1 VFTYLRAKRW
11 SVIKKFNHVGIAVKD
26 LDRTVEFFEK
36 TYGAKL
42 LWRKKFEDQKIESA
56 FVAIGEARFELT
68 ASLEPESVIAKF
80 IESRGEGIHHVS
92 LEVDQFDQVIKEFK
106 AKGSRVMAE
115 ADTEDF
121 KAAFIHPQGNFGVLT
136 EIIEPKGQGLGDTSA
151 SR

>member
-1 VFTYLRAKRW
+1 MFTYLHDRTFRRMEREDGDL
-11 SVIKKFNHVGIAVKD
+11 IKKFNHVGIAVKN
-26 LDRTVEFFEK
+26 LDRTIEFFEK

-56 FVAIGEARFELT
+56 LVSIGEAKFELT

-80 IESRGEGIHHVS
+80 IENRGEGIHHVS
-92 LEVDQFDQVIKEFK
+92 LEVDQFDQVIEEFK

-121 KAAFIHPQGNFGVLT
+121 KAAFIHPQSNFGVLT
-136 EIIEPKGQGLGDTSA
+136 EIIQPKGKG
-151 SR
+151 

>member
-1 VFTYLRAKRW
+1 MIRK
-11 SVIKKFNHVGIAVKD
+11 INHVGIAVKD
-26 LDRTVEFFEK
+26 LDRTIEFFEK

-56 FVAIGEARFELT
+56 LVSIGEAKFELT
-68 ASLEPESVIAKF
+68 GSLEAGSVIAKF
-80 IESRGEGIHHVS
+80 IKNRGEGIHHVS
-92 LEVDQFDQVIKEFK
+92 LEVDQFEQVIEEFK

-136 EIIEPKGQGLGDTSA
+136 EIIEPKGQG
-151 SR
+151 